1 MLKLICPNTNVFD
14 KSITQKY
21 KKYFKCKFYGNLS
34 QSKFNK
40 ISNNFDIILLRF
52 SHFLKLKK
60 DSKIKYILSPTTGL
74 NNIDKKIINNSKIKI
89 FHLNNKSFLKKI
101 KASSEFTFYLILA
114 TLRKI
119 KNINQKNVIGT
130 ELNGKLVGVI
140 GLGRIGNNVANFCS
154 SLKAK
159 VIFYDNFI
167 EKINNKKVKKKS
179 INFLLKN
186 SDLIVICI
194 PSTDKNFKF
203 LNKKRI
209 DLIKKGGILINTSR
223 GEIIDE
229 EYVINLAKKKY
240 LFYSTDVI
248 QNEQFIK
255 KNYYLKMNKNS
266 NLIIT
271 SHLAGLTEESIYKTD
286 KEIFKN
292 FLSYYEKN

>member
-1 MLKLICPNTNVFD
+1 MLKLICPNINVFD
-14 KSITQKY
+14 KSIIQKY
-21 KKYFKCKFYGNLS
+21 KKYFRCKFYGNLS

-40 ISNNFDIILLRF
+40 ISNNYDIILLRF

-74 NNIDKKIINNSKIKI
+74 NHIDKKIINNSKIKI
-89 FHLNNKSFLKKI
+89 FHLNKKSFLKKI

-154 SLKAK
+154 SLNAK

-167 EKINNKKVKKKS
+167 EKINNKKVKKTS

-240 LFYSTDVI
+240 LFYSSDVI

-266 NLIIT
+266 NLLIT
-271 SHLAGLTEESIYKTD
+271 SHLAGMTEESIYKTD
-286 KEIFKN
+286 KEIFKI

>member
-1 MLKLICPNTNVFD
+1 MLKLICPKINIFD
-14 KSITQKY
+14 KSIIQKY
-21 KKYFKCKFYGNLS
+21 KKYFKCEFYENLS

-40 ISNNFDIILLRF
+40 ISNNYDIILLRF

-74 NNIDKKIINNSKIKI
+74 NHIDKKIINNSKIKI
-89 FHLNNKSFLKKI
+89 FHLNNKNFLKKI

-119 KNINQKNVIGT
+119 KNINQKNAIGT

-154 SLKAK
+154 NLEAK

-167 EKINNKKVKKKS
+167 KKINNKKFKKTS

-209 DLIKKGGILINTSR
+209 DLIKKGTILINTSR

-248 QNEQFIK
+248 QNEQFVK

-266 NLIIT
+266 NLLIT

>member
-52 SHFLKLKK
+52 SHFLKLKE

-74 NNIDKKIINNSKIKI
+74 NHIDKKIINNSKIKI